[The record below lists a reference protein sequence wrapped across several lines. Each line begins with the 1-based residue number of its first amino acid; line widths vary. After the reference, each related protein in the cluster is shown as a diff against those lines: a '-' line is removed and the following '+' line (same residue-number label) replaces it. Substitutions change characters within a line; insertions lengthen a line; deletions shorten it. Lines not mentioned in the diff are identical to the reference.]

1 MQQRGY
7 QSPTYRT
14 PPPPPPRGKGGA
26 VRLLPWLLIV
36 VAVALLAWFGIK
48 ALRDRQVADEVAPY
62 EHVFADNISIDG
74 INLAGMTAQQAYDT
88 LYQQHQSRVNS
99 WTLNLTYRG
108 HTYTTVNYP
117 TLGITVN
124 TEQLNQQLR
133 EAWDLTHTGDAYQKK
148 AAIERLRETP
158 FSASTT
164 RSEISDI
171 RLDQLLQEIARDIG
185 GQSTPTDAKLIQFV
199 ADNPDPFIIQ
209 REIPGYA
216 LNVQQAKEQILA
228 QASQGISGDYELTP
242 EVIMPSV
249 TEAMLRENMVLRSTA
264 QTAISSRSEENRNM
278 NIRVSLGKI
287 NNMIL
292 KPGEV
297 FSFNKTAGRRTHENG
312 YFDALEQ
319 VSGTLVTGIGG
330 GVCQSSTTIFQA
342 ALLAN
347 LTIVDRS
354 AHGEPVG
361 YTDPGLDATVYY
373 YGGRQIDFKFKNSTS
388 HDLYIAA
395 RVKAGGSSR
404 QLITEIRIYGE
415 PLGEGVQYKLSAIQ
429 RQVLPPPT
437 DIRYVDDKDALHVI
451 YKDEEELK
459 QAAKEGQVVETY
471 LQKFI
476 NGQQVEEKMVAKS
489 TYPARQEQRW
499 RGVKTRPAQ

>member
-7 QSPTYRT
+7 PGPTYRT
-14 PPPPPPRGKGGA
+14 PPPPPPRKGWA
-26 VRLLPWLLIV
+26 LRLLPWLLV
-36 VAVALLAWFGIK
+36 VAAVVLLALLGVK
-48 ALRDRQVADEVAPY
+48 ALRDRRVADEVAPY
-62 EHVFADNISIDG
+62 EGIFADNISIDG
-74 INLAGMTAQQAYDT
+74 ISLSGMTPQQAYDA

-99 WTLNLTYRG
+99 WSLNLNYRG
-108 HTYTTVNYP
+108 FTFVTVNYP

-124 TEQLNQQLR
+124 TDQLNQQLR

-148 AAIERLRETP
+148 AAIEQLRETP
-158 FSASTT
+158 FAASTT
-164 RSEISDI
+164 RSEISDKQ
-171 RLDQLLQEIARDIG
+171 LEHLLQAIADNISA
-185 GQSTPTDAKLIQFV
+185 QSTPTDAKLVQFV

-209 REIPGYA
+209 PEIPGYV
-216 LNVQQAKEQILA
+216 LNVEQAKEQILA

-278 NIRVSLGKI
+278 NIRVSVGKI

-297 FSFNKTAGRRTHENG
+297 FSFNKTAGKRTHENG
-312 YFDALEQ
+312 YFDAEEQ

-347 LTIVDRS
+347 LAITDRS

-361 YTDPGLDATVYY
+361 YADPGMDATVYY
-373 YGGRQIDFKFKNSTS
+373 YGGRQIDFKFKNSTN
-388 HDLYIAA
+388 HDLYIGA

-404 QLITEIRIYGE
+404 QLITEVRIYGE
-415 PLGEGVQYKLSAIQ
+415 PLGEGVQYKIAAVQ
-429 RQVLPPPT
+429 RQIIPPPT
-437 DIRYVDDKDALHVI
+437 DIRYVDDKNALHVI
-451 YKDEEELK
+451 YRDQEELK
-459 QAAKEGQVVETY
+459 RAAKEGSVYETY
-471 LQKFI
+471 LQKFVG
-476 NGQQVEEKMVAKS
+476 GQKTEEKLVAKS
-489 TYPARQEQRW
+489 TYPARQEERW
-499 RGVKTRPAQ
+499 RGVKVRPAQ